1 MLTEKPMTQPKCLSD
16 RSNGVLLATNKQ
28 DITTDYLVHELRRRG
43 TPFLRLN
50 TEDLPQTVVTFAD
63 TDALTGT
70 IRVGNVTHDLADFR
84 SAYYRRP
91 ELPEPGA
98 SENSAARAYAVQE
111 WSAAARS
118 LWNAL
123 EGRWLNSPFA
133 ILRAEDK
140 PRQLAVARACGL
152 RVPPTAVG
160 NDIRTARALL
170 TAHRCV
176 IKPLRRAL
184 VDDPS
189 GPGQVIF
196 TSELND
202 LREEDR
208 AAFEAV
214 PMIVQSQIPKRRDLR
229 VTVVDQITLAV
240 AIDAQAHEETR
251 VDWRRGGRTD
261 LVYERV
267 ELPPE
272 VATSCVAVVQSLN
285 LRFAA
290 VDLVED
296 RDGAFWF
303 LEANPNGQ
311 WAWLEQVEGL
321 AISATIVDALIR

>member
-1 MLTEKPMTQPKCLSD
+1 MSD
-16 RSNGVLLATNKQ
+16 RSGVLLATNKQ
-28 DITTDYLVHELRRRG
+28 DITTDHLVRELRRRSV
-43 TPFLRLN
+43 PFLRLN
-50 TEDLPQTVVTFAD
+50 TEDLPQTVVTFAASD
-63 TDALTGT
+63 VLTGT
-70 IRVGNVTHDLADFR
+70 ITVRGLTHDLAAFR

-91 ELPEPGA
+91 EPPEIRTTA
-98 SENSAARAYAVQE
+98 SSEARVYAVQE

-152 RVPPTAVG
+152 RVPPSVVG
-160 NDIRTARALL
+160 NNVDAARSFLA
-170 TAHRCV
+170 AHRCV
-176 IKPLRRAL
+176 IKPLSRAL
-184 VDDPS
+184 VDDPD

-196 TSELND
+196 TSELAD

-214 PMIVQSQIPKRRDLR
+214 PVIVQALIPKRRDVR
-229 VTVVDQITLAV
+229 VTVVDRTAVAV
-240 AIDAQAHEETR
+240 AIHSQAHEETR
-251 VDWRRGGRTD
+251 VDWRRGERTD
-261 LVYERV
+261 LRQERV
-267 ELPPE
+267 DLPPAV
-272 VATSCVAVVQSLN
+272 VAGCVAVVQSLA

-296 RDGAFWF
+296 CDGAFWF

-311 WAWLEQVEGL
+311 WAWLERVEGV
-321 AISATIVDALIR
+321 AIAAALVDALVR